1 MEQKRKVIRVSA
13 CVIVKNEAENL
24 PRWLA
29 GMRRVADEMIVVD
42 TGSTDDTA
50 AIAAA
55 AGARVI
61 SFPWRDDFAAAK
73 NFALDQARGRWIIF
87 PDADEYFTEASLERI
102 PQLLRQGDRD
112 NSVGGYLCRLVNID
126 KDDGGRVSSVTT
138 QVRIFRHLRQLRY
151 QGSVH
156 ETLAIPR
163 GKKLLLVPDITI
175 HHTGY
180 SREIV
185 REKLQRN
192 LALLEKN
199 RKEHKHQDDVQEK
212 LYYMDIYYGLQEY
225 EKAIAC
231 AKEIIEDRKATETM
245 RTRCY
250 ETWASACIEGHFPAD
265 EIEASLNAA
274 IAARPEE
281 AEFLLMKGLWLYEQ
295 QDYLQAEALLR
306 QGLALHENMQQVQQ
320 KRYQTGDIREV
331 NLSLLE
337 DNAERLL
344 PHTWWRLGSLAELQR
359 KGEDALAC
367 YEAGLRLQPRH
378 ARMLQAYW
386 RLICA
391 AGIDDVDRIQIL
403 RRLYRAEDVAW
414 LAEQLSGLGAGR
426 VYLYFA
432 RAAGVPLDTVA
443 AQLAA
448 GRADAAAE
456 QAADCLDTACRFGLW
471 AEASGAGGL
480 DALLGNL
487 PLRWQRV
494 RSDYQA
500 GRRTPE
506 VHALQRLE
514 REMQTILS
522 RRMR

>member
-1 MEQKRKVIRVSA
+1 
-13 CVIVKNEAENL
+13 
-24 PRWLA
+24 
-29 GMRRVADEMIVVD
+29 
-42 TGSTDDTA
+42 
-50 AIAAA
+50 
-55 AGARVI
+55 
-61 SFPWRDDFAAAK
+61 
-73 NFALDQARGRWIIF
+73 
-87 PDADEYFTEASLERI
+87 
-102 PQLLRQGDRD
+102 
-112 NSVGGYLCRLVNID
+112 
-126 KDDGGRVSSVTT
+126 
-138 QVRIFRHLRQLRY
+138 
-151 QGSVH
+151 
-156 ETLAIPR
+156 
-163 GKKLLLVPDITI
+163 
-175 HHTGY
+175 
-180 SREIV
+180 
-185 REKLQRN
+185 
-192 LALLEKN
+192 
-199 RKEHKHQDDVQEK
+199 
-212 LYYMDIYYGLQEY
+212 
-225 EKAIAC
+225 
-231 AKEIIEDRKATETM
+231 
-245 RTRCY
+245 
-250 ETWASACIEGHFPAD
+250 
-265 EIEASLNAA
+265 
-274 IAARPEE
+274 
-281 AEFLLMKGLWLYEQ
+281 MKGLWLYEQ
-295 QDYLQAEALLR
+295 QVYLQAETLLR
-306 QGLALHENMQQVQQ
+306 QGLTLHENMQQIQQ
-320 KRYQTGDIREV
+320 RRYQTGDIREV